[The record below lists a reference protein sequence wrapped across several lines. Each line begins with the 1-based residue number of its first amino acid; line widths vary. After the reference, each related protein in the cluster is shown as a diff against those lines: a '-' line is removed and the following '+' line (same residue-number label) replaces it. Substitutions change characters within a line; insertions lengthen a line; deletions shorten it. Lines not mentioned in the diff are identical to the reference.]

1 MAQWLK
7 DSYSKARKAVLDLSD
22 EEALVEEATNEE
34 PWGPHGQTMS
44 KIADA
49 THSRDME
56 KFSDI
61 MRTLWRRIAEGTK
74 PGGNERWR
82 RSYKGLL
89 VVDHLLKHGST
100 RCVDEISRQT
110 HVIETLYRFK
120 FVDDKQRDQG
130 LNVREKAKK
139 IGELLQDT
147 DRLKAERQR
156 ARENK
161 SKYSGMSSV
170 DYRSGGLGG
179 GGYTRPSTQDGGRI
193 ASQGFG
199 SSSAASGGSSSVGGS
214 NSNDIGASPARR
226 AGATSGA
233 EDDEALRAYKAQMA
247 AKRAAAAGGAAPAP
261 APAQAPAA
269 PLPDLI
275 GGFDEAPVAAAPPQ
289 EDLFAAAPAVA
300 PPVPPPSAAAVP
312 KLAPPGGAAAA
323 APAVDNSWGAFDSA
337 PNAGAPAAAADPFA
351 PAPSAPA
358 PAPAPSGNPLGGLE
372 DLFGGMSTG
381 ASGPAPAPAAAPTA
395 VPALDENLFSSVPQ
409 QQGMGSMP
417 PAQQQQQQQG
427 FAAFGG
433 GTPGGNAGMG
443 MGMGVPT
450 QQSIGVG
457 TGMGMPPPQPPPQQ
471 QRQHAF
477 ATFGGQQ
484 VGSNAGMGMGMPT
497 PHMQASQQAPLQ
509 QDFGAF
515 NTAPGMSMGGQ
526 PQQQQQQQ
534 QRSPPIPMG
543 VGAGRLPPTNTTM
556 FAGHSLSPQKSGEGL
571 LNAGVIGGLTPQP
584 TGALDDDFAGL
595 YTKK

>member
-7 DSYSKARKAVLDLSD
+7 DSYSKARAVLDLSD

-74 PGGNERWR
+74 PGCNERWR

-89 VVDHLLKHGST
+89 VVDHLLKHWST
-100 RCVDEISRQT
+100 RCVDEISAQT

-161 SKYSGMSSV
+161 SKYSGMSSTV

-193 ASQGFG
+193 ASQGFARAPAAAAA
-199 SSSAASGGSSSVGGS
+199 AASA
-214 NSNDIGASPARR
+214 GATATTSAPLRRGAR
-226 AGATSGA
+226 GATSGA
-233 EDDEALRAYKAQMA
+233 EDDEALKAYKAQMA
-247 AKRAAAAGGAAPAP
+247 AKRAAAAAGRRCACARTRA
-261 APAQAPAA
+261 APAA

-323 APAVDNSWGAFDSA
+323 APAVDNSWGAFGLA
-337 PNAGAPAAAADPFA
+337 LRGRARAAADPFA

-372 DLFGGMSTG
+372 DLFGGMSAG
-381 ASGPAPAPAAAPTA
+381 ASGPRAAPAAP
-395 VPALDENLFSSVPQ
+395 
-409 QQGMGSMP
+409 
-417 PAQQQQQQQG
+417 
-427 FAAFGG
+427 
-433 GTPGGNAGMG
+433 
-443 MGMGVPT
+443 
-450 QQSIGVG
+450 
-457 TGMGMPPPQPPPQQ
+457 
-471 QRQHAF
+471 R
-477 ATFGGQQ
+477 
-484 VGSNAGMGMGMPT
+484 
-497 PHMQASQQAPLQ
+497 
-509 QDFGAF
+509 
-515 NTAPGMSMGGQ
+515 
-526 PQQQQQQQ
+526 
-534 QRSPPIPMG
+534 
-543 VGAGRLPPTNTTM
+543 GRPRT
-556 FAGHSLSPQKSGEGL
+556 
-571 LNAGVIGGLTPQP
+571 
-584 TGALDDDFAGL
+584 
-595 YTKK
+595 